1 MVLVYKSISCD
12 RETISLTS
20 YVDNIIL
27 ITESGGD
34 IQRAIDGIT
43 ESLETF
49 TFNNYVLKI
58 NEKYTNLL
66 IYVRKLCINSN
77 FDLL

>member
-1 MVLVYKSISCD
+1 M
-12 RETISLTS
+12 TS

-34 IQRAIDGIT
+34 IQRTIDGIT
-43 ESLETF
+43 ESLEIF

-66 IYVRKLCINSN
+66 IYVRKSLNAIANLIEAWSSKRIVPKK
-77 FDLL
+77 